1 MIPSIVSKQVQRGI
15 ENFLKTTFPVSNPFF
30 EGIVDRLI
38 AIPDE
43 LFKGPYLSMKLP
55 FRLGSC
61 ETEFFRDVPL
71 GFTPYLHQE
80 KAFRRLSGEN
90 AKSTLVATGTGSGKT
105 ECFLYPVLDYCR
117 RHRGEPGIKAI
128 IIYPMNALATDQAKR
143 LARAI
148 HGNPNLRD
156 KIRAGL
162 FIGQREVHAAMAMA
176 EDRVITDKD
185 TLRNNPP
192 DILLTNYKMLD
203 YLLIRPKDFSLW
215 QANGPETL
223 KYLVVDELHTFD
235 GAQGTDLA
243 CLIRRLKERLKTP
256 KKFLCSVGTSATL
269 GGEESYQ
276 DLQEYSSEVFGEE
289 FDGDS
294 VIAESLLSPGEFLK
308 DSFIT
313 RIAAVP
319 PEEAER
325 LKPDSFSDFSSY
337 IRTQYELWLGEA
349 IEDPAEEQWKI
360 DLSEKLKQ
368 HAFFRNLLM
377 ILEKRNGVAPFPEII
392 QELDRVVPEFPGGG
406 VEYKQNVLG
415 SLLSLVSCARV
426 KPGERLQPF
435 LNVRLQL
442 WARELRRI
450 VALIG
455 PEPRLRFSDDL
466 NDGQGKSHLPV
477 VHCRECGAM
486 GWAGTKREQDTS
498 INPDLQ
504 HFYASFFNYSP
515 TLTYLFPTDKR
526 VVQLGQRE
534 FAKWVCGHCLHLGQ
548 GDKISVCPVCGK
560 KDRIVPVLIA
570 NIRIKRDEK
579 VRGTHNCPFCDSH
592 GSLAIVGSRAASLT
606 SVAIS
611 QVYSSIFNDDKKLL
625 TFSDSVQ
632 DASHRAAFFSART
645 YRFNFRSALQKF
657 IDQEPGELSLDRVPA
672 AFSEYWLKE
681 KGENDFISTFLAPDM
696 AWFDDYESLVDSGR
710 LPDGSTLLDDVRK
723 RIDWEI
729 TSEYGFN
736 CRIGRTLEKTG
747 SSIGSVKIELLREA
761 IEPLLEELQ
770 NELGCLRELDGK
782 TLLRFL
788 LGFLTQLRT
797 KGGVFHPDL
806 KTYVDNW
813 GGYYSITMISHMP
826 NFGKSSRT
834 PVFLT
839 TRGGTRFDTLIRRGS
854 AKTWYEDWV
863 AKNFCCLYPRI
874 DIYSERIFEL
884 VLPALV
890 KIGILEEVKLH
901 GHDVW
906 GISRSAVFVRKD
918 VKQYR
923 CDTCGHGVSA
933 AEEASAWWRGA
944 SCLRFECPGHYEEAP
959 YTEDYYGKLYSTGDV
974 RRVFAREHTGLLQRD
989 KRESLEKS
997 FISGEN
1003 PWDPNLLSC
1012 TPTLEMGI
1020 DIGDL
1025 SSVILCSVPP
1035 AQSNYLQ
1042 RIGRAGR
1049 RDGNSFAMT
1058 VAGAR
1063 PHDLYFYDQPEEM
1076 IAGRVEPPGCFL
1088 NAPAVL
1094 ERQFTAFCFD
1104 RWIETGPSGI
1114 NIPYKLGQVL
1124 ANLKKEDKTGFPF
1137 NLLDFIENNRTVL
1150 FERFIRIFQGSL
1162 TEESVQNLRA
1172 FVEGAEG
1179 EQNLR
1184 YRILNGL
1191 NAIDKE
1197 KRALQDRVK
1206 KLSYQIKKKEND
1218 PIRDRNYEADL
1229 DDLKLEKS
1237 SINSIIKSIV
1247 DKDTFNFFTDEGLL
1261 PNYAFPQAGVIL
1273 RSVIYRK
1280 RKNADGQGNYKTV
1293 AFEYE
1298 RPAASAIVE
1307 LAPANR
1313 FYAEGRKVTVDQIDM
1328 ATSEMEEW
1336 RFCNSCS
1343 YHELVASGEDKTACP
1358 KCGSPLWADDGQKR
1372 RMIRMR
1378 QVIATTSDRES
1389 RNQDDS
1395 DDREPEFYN
1404 RRMLFDAEEKFI
1416 EKAFKIDREDF
1427 PFGFEYLSR
1436 ATFREVNFGNKE
1448 TVGESIDIAGHQVPK
1463 KGFSICRECGKVQT
1477 SGKKVE
1483 HAVTCKHRIRSP
1495 EKNVFDCLYM
1505 YREFAS
1511 EAIRI
1516 LLPMTSFAGS
1526 DQKLHSFIAA
1536 LFLGLKKVFQGNID
1550 HLQTTVYEDPVAGTS
1565 HKRKYLVLYDVVP
1578 GGTGYLKQLIRAEK
1592 PLMNVFEAALEVL
1605 RSCRCQQEP
1614 EKDGCYRCL
1623 FAYRMNF
1630 DMANISRNA
1639 AILVLSEAL
1648 RGRDAL
1654 VETESVSKIS
1664 VNALFDSELEARFI
1678 EAVRRVKFRD
1688 EPVSFKQ
1695 DIVNGKPGWYLKING
1710 NGYYI
1715 EPQVSVGPES
1725 GVLVPS
1731 KIDFVF
1737 HPERQKD
1744 SRPSIAVFTD
1754 GFSFH
1759 ADGAA
1764 LNNRIGKDL
1773 AQRTALVRSGKY
1785 LVFSLSWNDIENEF
1799 NPQSAY
1805 FANFTQSNGAMLGK
1819 FLDAYDATFGVKKL
1833 SDMVTATGF
1842 QMLLRF
1848 LATPDVEMWKQ
1859 YSLIHAMIQLATKKL
1874 GTASQIESA
1883 KEMLVKDAP
1892 WDQIQ
1897 LALENDPNG
1906 SCYFGVNDQV
1916 HEDSKPILK
1925 MLVCNSKEDME
1936 GRRLENIEVRCR
1948 FYDDEEIALLPTFKA
1963 AWNGFIRLFNVY
1975 QFVPRVL
1982 FLTSRGISEGEYSPF
1997 LSEQEPPQ
2005 PSANPGFESE
2015 QLKSIKS
2022 VTEISFHPFLSLIEA
2037 SGISLPEPGYELCDE
2052 KGAVIA
2058 TAELGWPSAKV
2069 AFLLAEEMEFEVL
2082 YVERGWR
2089 VSPVAEAVLD
2099 PTSALQMFS
2108 QTGPAT
2114 QSRS

>member
-1 MIPSIVSKQVQRGI
+1 MIPSVLSSQVQRGI
-15 ENFLKTTFPVSNPFF
+15 EDFLKTTFPISNPFF

-38 AIPDE
+38 DSRDD

-55 FRLGSC
+55 FRLGSA
-61 ETEFFRDVPL
+61 ETEFFQDIPL

-80 KAFRRLSGEN
+80 TAFRRLSGEET
-90 AKSTLVATGTGSGKT
+90 KSTLVATGTGSGKT
-105 ECFLYPVLDYCR
+105 ECFLYPVLDYCY

-143 LARAI
+143 LAKLI
-148 HGNPNLRD
+148 HGNENLRD

-162 FIGQREVHAAMAMA
+162 FIGQMEENAATAMTA
-176 EDRVITDKD
+176 DRVITNKD
-185 TLRNNPP
+185 TLRLNPP

-203 YLLIRPKDFSLW
+203 YLLIRPRDFSLW

-256 KKFLCSVGTSATL
+256 EKYLCCVGTSATL
-269 GGEESYQ
+269 GGKESAR
-276 DLQEYSSEVFGEE
+276 DLQDYSGEVFGEE
-289 FDGDS
+289 FDADS
-294 VIAESLLSPGEFLK
+294 VIAESLLTPGEFFQ

-313 RIAAVP
+313 RIAVVP
-319 PEEAER
+319 QEEAER
-325 LKPDSFSDFSSY
+325 LRPDSFSDFASY
-337 IRTQYELWLGEA
+337 IQTQHELWLGER
-349 IEDPAEEQWKI
+349 IENPTEEQWKI

-377 ILEKRNGVAPFPEII
+377 ILEKRNGIVPLPEII
-392 QELDRVVPEFPGGG
+392 QELDRVIPEFQGGTQ
-406 VEYKQNVLG
+406 EYKQDVLG
-415 SLLSLVSCARV
+415 SLLALISCARV
-426 KPGERLQPF
+426 KPAERLLPF

-450 VALIG
+450 VAEVG

-466 NDGQGKSHLPV
+466 NDEQSRTHLPV

-498 INPDLQ
+498 MNPDLQ
-504 HFYASFFNYSP
+504 HFYLSFFHYSP
-515 TLTYLFPTDKR
+515 TLTYLFPKDRR
-526 VVQLGQRE
+526 VVQLGQQE
-534 FAKWVCGHCLHLGQ
+534 FGKWICGHCLHLTQ
-548 GDKISVCPVCGK
+548 GDHIAACPVCGK
-560 KDRIVPVLIA
+560 KDRIVPVLIV
-570 NIRIKRDEK
+570 NTRIKKNET
-579 VRGTHNCPFCDSH
+579 VRGTHNCPFCDSFD
-592 GSLAIVGSRAASLT
+592 SLTIIGSRAASLT

-611 QVYSSIFNDDKKLL
+611 QIYSSTFNDDKKLL

-632 DASHRAAFFSART
+632 DASHRAAFFAART

-657 IDQEPGELSLDRVPA
+657 IDQEPGELSLDQIPA
-672 AFSEYWLKE
+672 GFAEYWLKE
-681 KGENDFISTFLAPDM
+681 RGKNNFISTFLAPDM
-696 AWFDDYESLVDSGR
+696 AWFEDYELLVKNGKI
-710 LPDGSTLLDDVRK
+710 PDGSTLLDEVLR

-747 SSIGSVKIELLREA
+747 SSIGSIKVEKLKEVSDS
-761 IEPLLEELQ
+761 LLEPLQ
-770 NELGCLRELDGK
+770 NELGCLRELDER

-788 LGFLTQLRT
+788 LGFITQLRA
-797 KGGVFHPDL
+797 KGGVFHPAL
-806 KTYVDNW
+806 KSYVDNW
-813 GGYYSITMISHMP
+813 GGYYSINIIPYMP
-826 NFGKSSRT
+826 NFGKHSRT
-834 PVFLT
+834 PAFLT
-839 TRGGTRFDTLIRRGS
+839 TKGGTRFDTLISRGRG
-854 AKTWYEDWV
+854 KTWYEDWV
-863 AKNFCCLYPRI
+863 AKNFCHLYPLVGM
-874 DIYSERIFEL
+874 YSERIYEL
-884 VLPALV
+884 ALRALS
-890 KIGILEEVKLH
+890 KLEILEEVKIQ
-901 GHDVW
+901 GHAVW
-906 GISRSAVFVRKD
+906 GISRSAVFVGRE

-923 CDTCGHGVSA
+923 CDTCGHSVSA
-933 AEEASAWWRGA
+933 TADASEWWRGC
-944 SCLRFECPGHYEEAP
+944 SCLKFECRGHYEEEP

-974 RRVFAREHTGLLQRD
+974 QRIFAEEHTGLLERGT
-989 KRESLEKS
+989 RELLERR

-1035 AQSNYLQ
+1035 SQSNYLQ

-1058 VAGAR
+1058 VANAR

-1104 RWIETGPSGI
+1104 RWIETGASGVAL
-1114 NIPYKLGQVL
+1114 PYKLGQVL
-1124 ANLKKEDKTGFPF
+1124 TNLSKKDNKNLFPF

-1150 FERFIRIFQGSL
+1150 FERFVQIFQGSL
-1162 TEESVQNLRA
+1162 TGESVENLRA

-1191 NAIDKE
+1191 NEIDKE
-1197 KRALQDRVK
+1197 KRTLQDRVK
-1206 KLSYQIKKKEND
+1206 KLNYRIKQKEND
-1218 PIRDRNYEADL
+1218 PVKDKNYESDL
-1229 DDLKLEKS
+1229 DDLRLEKTA
-1237 SINSIIKSIV
+1237 INGIIRSIV
-1247 DKDTFNFFTDEGLL
+1247 EKDTFNFFTDEGLL

-1273 RSVIYRK
+1273 RSVIYR
-1280 RKNADGQGNYKTV
+1280 RKKNTDGPGKYQTKV
-1293 AFEYE
+1293 FEYE
-1298 RPAASAIVE
+1298 RPAVSAIHE

-1313 FYAEGRKVTVDQIDM
+1313 FYAEGRKVTVDQINM
-1328 ATSEMEEW
+1328 ATSEVEDW
-1336 RFCNSCS
+1336 RFCNNCT
-1343 YHELVASGEDKTACP
+1343 YHELVVSGEEKAACP

-1378 QVIATTSDRES
+1378 QVIATTSDKES

-1404 RRMLFDAEEKFI
+1404 KHMLFDADEKFI

-1427 PFGFEYLSR
+1427 PFGFEYLNR

-1448 TVGESIDIAGHQVPK
+1448 TVGENIDVAGHQVPK
-1463 KGFSICRECGKVQT
+1463 KGFAICRECGKVQRN
-1477 SGKKVE
+1477 GKKIE
-1483 HAVTCKHRIRSP
+1483 HAVTCKYKLRSS

-1505 YREFAS
+1505 YREFTS

-1536 LFLGLKKVFQGNID
+1536 LFLGLKKVFRGNID
-1550 HLQTTVYEDPVAGTS
+1550 HLQTTVYDDPVAGTS

-1578 GGTGYLKQLIRAEK
+1578 GGTGYLKQLIRTEK

-1605 RSCRCQQEP
+1605 RSCSCQQNP

-1623 FAYRMNF
+1623 FAYRMSF
-1630 DMANISRNA
+1630 DMADISRNT
-1639 AILVLSEAL
+1639 AIQVLTEIL
-1648 RGRDAL
+1648 KGKDAL
-1654 VETESVSKIS
+1654 VETESLSKIS
-1664 VNALFDSELEARFI
+1664 VNALFDSELEARFV
-1678 EAVRRVKFRD
+1678 EAVRRVKFHD

-1725 GVLVPS
+1725 GVLIPS

-1764 LNNRIGKDL
+1764 LKNRIGKDL
-1773 AQRTALVRSGKY
+1773 AQRMALVRSGKY
-1785 LVFSLSWNDIENEF
+1785 LVFSLSWNDIENQF
-1799 NPQSAY
+1799 KPQQAY
-1805 FANFTQSNGAMLGK
+1805 FINFTQPHGSRFGK
-1819 FLDAYDATFGVKKL
+1819 LLDAFDATFGVKKL
-1833 SDMVTATGF
+1833 SDMHLATGF
-1842 QMLLRF
+1842 EMLIQF
-1848 LATPDVEMWKQ
+1848 LAIPDFEMWRL
-1859 YSLIHAMIQLATKKL
+1859 YSLIHAMIHIDSKKL
-1874 GTASQIESA
+1874 GTFNAIESA
-1883 KEMLVKDAP
+1883 REALKRDAP
-1892 WDQIQ
+1892 WHEIQ
-1897 LALENDPNG
+1897 PTLEHDPNG
-1906 SCYFGVNDQV
+1906 TYCFGINEKTY
-1916 HEDSKPILK
+1916 EDNKPMLK
-1925 MLVCNSKEDME
+1925 MLVCIGKEDMQ
-1936 GRRLENIEVRCR
+1936 GRRFQKLEVTCR
-1948 FYDDEEIALLPTFKA
+1948 FYDDDDIALNPNFKV
-1963 AWNGFIRLFNVY
+1963 AWNGFIRLYNVY
-1975 QFVPRVL
+1975 QFAPQAL
-1982 FLTSRGISEGEYSPF
+1982 FVTSKGILDGEYSSF
-1997 LSEQEPPQ
+1997 FASQEELRPE
-2005 PSANPGFESE
+2005 AVAGFE
-2015 QLKSIKS
+2015 QDGLRDLKS
-2022 VTEISFHPFLSLIEA
+2022 VTDQRIHPFLSVVA
-2037 SGISLPEPGYELCDE
+2037 ANGIALPEAGFELSDDR
-2052 KGAVIA
+2052 GAVIA
-2058 TAELGWPSAKV
+2058 SAELGWPTLKV
-2069 AFLLAEEMEFEVL
+2069 AFLVDEEMERALLFT
-2082 YVERGWR
+2082 ERGWK
-2089 VSPVAEAVLD
+2089 VAHLAEVVLE
-2099 PTSALQMFS
+2099 PEKYLQLL
-2108 QTGPAT
+2108 Q
-2114 QSRS
+2114 